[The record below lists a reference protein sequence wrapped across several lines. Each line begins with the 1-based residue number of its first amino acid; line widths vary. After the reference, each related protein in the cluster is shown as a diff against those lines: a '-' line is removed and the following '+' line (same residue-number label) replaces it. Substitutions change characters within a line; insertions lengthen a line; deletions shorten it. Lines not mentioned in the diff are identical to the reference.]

1 MRGLV
6 WRHSLP
12 LPLQRNRDAK
22 VPHRPRPGVPP
33 SLPPSLSFREVNWF
47 WKSQKLPP
55 HLAPPPS
62 GATTCHLPIGA
73 TERMCSFTT
82 KSLNEVGSGLG
93 PLQGGCLHHHA
104 VIVVVVLRPSKICD
118 WLLNSSWDHF
128 GLHRGEQRSE
138 RPWSSRFPK
147 DVFLRATLSIDMV
160 QWVLRWERLKR
171 CFGRKKAGAHGR
183 EMVV

>member
-1 MRGLV
+1 MVGPAGRCSYSHWWSAKRREGKGRAEGMRGLV

-73 TERMCSFTT
+73 TERMCSVTT
-82 KSLNEVGSGLG
+82 KSFNEVGSGLG
-93 PLQGGCLHHHA
+93 PLQGGCLHHHGA
-104 VIVVVVLRPSKICD
+104 MQSLSSSSQGPLKYVIGC
-118 WLLNSSWDHF
+118 
-128 GLHRGEQRSE
+128 
-138 RPWSSRFPK
+138 
-147 DVFLRATLSIDMV
+147 
-160 QWVLRWERLKR
+160 
-171 CFGRKKAGAHGR
+171 
-183 EMVV
+183 